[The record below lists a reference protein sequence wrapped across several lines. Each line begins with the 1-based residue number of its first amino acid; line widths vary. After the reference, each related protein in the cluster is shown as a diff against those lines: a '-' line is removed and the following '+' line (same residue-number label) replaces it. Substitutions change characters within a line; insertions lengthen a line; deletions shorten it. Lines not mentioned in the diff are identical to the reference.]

1 MSSRN
6 DFAKL
11 QDLIYAQRSLDD
23 ASVHGLDHWNQV
35 EFNGIFLAARTHADV
50 EVVRLFALFHD
61 SRRET
66 DFHDPQ
72 HGARGAEL
80 AKAWLGKHFTLEKD
94 RFELLYIA
102 CRDHTN
108 VPFSGD
114 PTIDTCFDADRLD
127 LGRVGIYPDPRKMAT
142 EFGKKIARRA
152 REEGIPVFQFRKWI
166 RNLKW

>member
-1 MSSRN
+1 MTGPN

-11 QDLIYAQRSLDD
+11 QELVFAQRSIEEN
-23 ASVHGLDHWNQV
+23 SVHGLDHWSQV
-35 EFNGIFLAARTHADV
+35 EFNGIFLAAKTRADV

-61 SRRET
+61 SRRES
-66 DFHDPQ
+66 DFHDSG

-80 AKAWLGKHFTLEKD
+80 AKSWLGKHFTLEGE
-94 RFELLYIA
+94 RFKLLYLA
-102 CRDHTN
+102 CRDHTD
-108 VPFSGD
+108 VLSSGN

-127 LGRVGIYPDPRKMAT
+127 LGRVGIYPDPEKMAT

-152 REEGIPVFQFRKWI
+152 REEEVPVFQFRKWI